1 VSSIALV
8 LCGGLGLVGLVGLVA
23 VPRRYATARRGT
35 LRNDTVVETRR
46 ARLGRDD
53 GFTFPFRYCTGLWA
67 VAVAVGV
74 GVAASYSVQS
84 GSWGGAHALAA
95 RPSRLYVS
103 HDSQRQSVSPSLTA
117 IAGDDEVGCLGWRVV

>member
-1 VSSIALV
+1 MSSIALV
-8 LCGGLGLVGLVGLVA
+8 LCGLGLVGLVA

-35 LRNDTVVETRR
+35 LRNDTVVKTRR

-67 VAVAVGV
+67 VAV
-74 GVAASYSVQS
+74 GVAATKWFM
-84 GSWGGAHALAA
+84 GRGTHASAA
-95 RPSRLYVS
+95 CPSRLYVS
-103 HDSQRQSVSPSLTA
+103 HDSQRQFVSPSLTA